1 MYSVICVV
9 IGVSVPGAPE
19 GGASVPGAPEG
30 ASGVGI
36 GTVVIVAVVSQGM
49 VTVAG

>member
-1 MYSVICVV
+1 MYSVMWVV
-9 IGVSVPGAPE
+9 TGVSVPGAPE
-19 GGASVPGAPEG
+19 GASVPGAPEG
-30 ASGVGI
+30 PSGVGI